1 MSSDYL
7 EVWMGEQFMCAL
19 AYDDASGLTDEE
31 EEQLSRFLCVDVQ
44 HEVGNYYDEI
54 TDERDEFGVC
64 EVTGLRGAVVKVR
77 FWPVQVE
84 V

>member
-1 MSSDYL
+1 MRNDYL
-7 EVWMGEQFMCAL
+7 EVWMGEQFVWAM

-44 HEVGNYYDEI
+44 DKIGTAYDEI